1 MLKLDI
7 WLKKNKQT
15 WILLSVEAEF
25 QMGYLTTFDKLNMT
39 EWNSS
44 LTFFIMA
51 NLIECS
57 SDWLFSLLIALLISF

>member
-7 WLKKNKQT
+7 WFKKKNKQT

-51 NLIECS
+51 NLI
-57 SDWLFSLLIALLISF
+57 

>member
-15 WILLSVEAEF
+15 WILLSEEAEF

-39 EWNSS
+39 E
-44 LTFFIMA
+44 
-51 NLIECS
+51 
-57 SDWLFSLLIALLISF
+57 